1 MNKHLHPDYSKSLL
15 DTSVCVCVC
24 LSIKLGIKWLNIA
37 LIARAHTH
45 TRQAIVLLLSLFE
58 DFLLL
63 FDSTEQEVAPA
74 GGGAE
79 WS

>member
-1 MNKHLHPDYSKSLL
+1 MAEYSS
-15 DTSVCVCVC
+15 DR
-24 LSIKLGIKWLNIA
+24 
-37 LIARAHTH
+37 ARAHAH

-63 FDSTEQEVAPA
+63 FDSSEQEVAPA